1 MSNLFEFLIWF
12 SMVIQS
18 ILIVPTFTKR
28 EGAKTMAGWSYEL
41 FEKKDV
47 EVEHATF
54 GDILY
59 NKGSN
64 RQEINFFL
72 SEQKN

>member
-1 MSNLFEFLIWF
+1 
-12 SMVIQS
+12 
-18 ILIVPTFTKR
+18 
-28 EGAKTMAGWSYEL
+28 MAGWSYEL